1 MGESEG
7 LRFVLLWL
15 SVVEER
21 RSTKMKES
29 KTEADRK
36 IRIHTLHSS
45 ASLVSRIQS
54 PILSGIMI

>member
-29 KTEADRK
+29 KTEADR
-36 IRIHTLHSS
+36 ISHFT
-45 ASLVSRIQS
+45 AALVSS
-54 PILSGIMI
+54 LEFSHLYYLES